1 MGINNQGAFRLTA
14 ATAGVQTLQLTAPT
28 NMVIPC
34 VPIATNITQL
44 QFGGSL
50 PLIPLTAPV
59 VYATPSGQPDDAC
72 SIGTKTGLTGKI
84 VLLDRGGTN
93 CDSSV
98 EAEQAQLAGAVAV
111 IEVTPVDTGF
121 PFRLGE
127 VNTNVHIPVL
137 VIAENYGGTTLKSYL
152 QKGTAVTAVIQGDP
166 NPRIAEWDGPKGFG
180 AVDVTAGFAVL
191 SAGVYPLRLVAEN
204 EAGAANLEWFSIR
217 TDGSRVLINDTS
229 SPDALLA
236 FRARTGGG
244 AATFNPPTI
253 SAQGM
258 SVSWTGTGT
267 LEEADSVAGPWKAS
281 ASQSN
286 PQTVP
291 ISQTMKFYRIRQG

>member
-1 MGINNQGAFRLTA
+1 MGKLTLA
-14 ATAGVQTLQLTAPT
+14 V
-28 NMVIPC
+28 
-34 VPIATNITQL
+34 
-44 QFGGSL
+44 S
-50 PLIPLTAPV
+50 TAPV

-93 CDSSV
+93 CDSGV
-98 EAEQAQLAGAVAV
+98 KAEQAQIAGAVAV
-111 IEVTPVDTGF
+111 IEVTPGDTGF
-121 PFRLGE
+121 PFRLGD

-137 VIAENYGGTTLKSYL
+137 VMAENYGGTTLKSYL
-152 QKGTAVTAVIQGDP
+152 QNGTAVTAVIQGDP

-180 AVDVTAGFAVL
+180 AVDVTAGFAVP

-204 EAGAANLEWFSIR
+204 EAGAANLEWFSIKA
-217 TDGSRVLINDTS
+217 DGSRVLVNDTS
-229 SPDALLA
+229 NPDALLA
-236 FRARTGGG
+236 FRARTGGT
-244 AATFNPPTI
+244 AITFNPPTL
-253 SAQGM
+253 SAQGLTI
-258 SVSWTGTGT
+258 SWTGSGT

-291 ISQTMKFYRIRQG
+291 TNETAKFYRIRQG